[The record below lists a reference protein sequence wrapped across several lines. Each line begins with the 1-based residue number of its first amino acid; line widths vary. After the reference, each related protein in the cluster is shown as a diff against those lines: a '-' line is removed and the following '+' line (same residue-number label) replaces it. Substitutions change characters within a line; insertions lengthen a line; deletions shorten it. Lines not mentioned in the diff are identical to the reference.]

1 LRSGPLSCDAA
12 QPLLGSFIDDTVLRA
27 ELTPGGSFAAA
38 LSRVSREWT
47 WAYARAE
54 MVPLAAWDQLLP
66 GAEPLPYHLQVMRI
80 WTEIL
85 NWLRFTYVFENRS
98 AQLCAGAGM

>member
-1 LRSGPLSCDAA
+1 M
-12 QPLLGSFIDDTVLRA
+12 LRA
-27 ELTPGGSFAAA
+27 QLTPGGSFAAA

-66 GAEPLPYHLQVMRI
+66 DAEPLPYVMLFDWISESWCGVRCV
-80 WTEIL
+80 L
-85 NWLRFTYVFENRS
+85 FDGRFH
-98 AQLCAGAGM
+98 